1 LLGRLAGRALLCAAA
16 AVTAAPAAAL
26 GNDPGDAAG
35 PLRVC
40 ADPDNLPF
48 SSASGPSRGF
58 YLDLAERL
66 VQALGRPLQV
76 VWYPDHGA
84 RGVRASLVAGLCD
97 LQVGLPADGFMER
110 RLAMS
115 QPFASFG
122 YALVF
127 PRGSAA
133 RTVDDLRGKRIA
145 VQLGSPPQ
153 TVIALRDDIEAV
165 TVRSPEEGIWAL
177 RDDLAEGAWLW
188 GPSVGFAMLGTSAAG
203 DPGTGV
209 PGIGDRGIGNRG
221 AGDPEA
227 GNRGS
232 ETGRLRLEPA
242 PPGPG
247 MRWPVAIGVRRDH
260 VRLKQQ
266 MDRALDQI
274 AAGLPA
280 LAATYGIE
288 LAAPPTTERVTTDR
302 VTTDRA
308 RTGRATVPVPD
319 SGFVSVADVA
329 NSAGS
334 SSAGGEVE
342 AGRVI
347 FNTHCS
353 HCHGPNA
360 ESPDQRIDLR
370 RLSRRYRDDKDAVFE
385 TTVHD
390 GRPDK
395 GMPPWKGIIAEP
407 EITKLKAYVDSVQTR
422 K

>member
-1 LLGRLAGRALLCAAA
+1 MKMRLSSDRSPARLAMGSALLCVAAA
-16 AVTAAPAAAL
+16 AVAAPASTF
-26 GNDPGDAAG
+26 GTDPGEAGG

-48 SSASGPSRGF
+48 SSASGPRRGF
-58 YLDLAERL
+58 YLDLADRIG
-66 VQALGRPLQV
+66 QSLGRPVQA
-76 VWYPDHGA
+76 VWYPDNGA

-115 QPFASFG
+115 QPFASFT
-122 YALVF
+122 YTLVF

-133 RTVDDLRGKRIA
+133 RTLDDLRGKRIV

-165 TVRSPEEGIWAL
+165 TVRSPEEGIRAL
-177 RDDLAEGAWLW
+177 REGLAEGAWLW
-188 GPSVGFAMLGTSAAG
+188 GPSVGFAMLASGATGDRGGADRGADHSRAG
-203 DPGTGV
+203 DPQA
-209 PGIGDRGIGNRG
+209 GDRGG
-221 AGDPEA
+221 GD
-227 GNRGS
+227 RGS
-232 ETGRLRLEPA
+232 DAGRLRVEPA
-242 PPGPG
+242 PPAPG
-247 MRWPVAIGVRRDH
+247 MRWPVAIAVRRDH
-260 VRLKQQ
+260 PHLRQA

-280 LAATYGIE
+280 LAASYGITF
-288 LAAPPTTERVTTDR
+288 ATRPTTGRV
-302 VTTDRA
+302 
-308 RTGRATVPVPD
+308 TVPVPT
-319 SGFVSVADVA
+319 SGFVTVTDTA
-329 NSAGS
+329 NNAGS
-334 SSAGGEVE
+334 SGSASGEVE

-360 ESPDQRIDLR
+360 ESPDQQIDLR

-385 TTVHD
+385 TVVHE

-395 GMPPWKGIIAEP
+395 GMPPWKGIIAET
-407 EITKLKAYVDSVQTR
+407 EIAKVKVYVDSVQTR